1 MLDEAPPILVLM
13 DSVTARRYAAA
24 ISATGALALWVA
36 GFTWASHL
44 DCSDDGTGF
53 VAFLIP
59 TGLLVVTA
67 LRLVQVRWRWAIPVG
82 VIVPASCW
90 FIAAVG
96 AFAECTTS

>member
-1 MLDEAPPILVLM
+1 M

-24 ISATGALALWVA
+24 IIAIGAVALWVA

-53 VAFLIP
+53 LVFLTP

-67 LRLVQVRWRWAIPVG
+67 LRLVHVRFRWAIPVG
-82 VIVPASCW
+82 VLVPASCW
-90 FIAAVG
+90 FIVVVG
-96 AFAECTTS
+96 AIAECTAS